1 MPTPM
6 STPMP
11 APAPAPGRRAPREIR
26 TLADKLLEVHD
37 WLRGELVHLR
47 AEAAAHLAER
57 AAHQGPGEPPAPG
70 LGLQIRQRCLEFC
83 DALTFHHTGED
94 DHVFPGVAAHHP
106 HLRPTLERLGAE
118 HLAIARIK
126 ESLVAL
132 LADLAA
138 ADPAVFLAEFDRMA
152 AELTAHLEFEET
164 WLVPVLAEVPFPPVA
179 PAPEEGTPVTTD
191 RRSPVRV
198 KDFDHLVLNVQD
210 VERALDFYCGTL
222 GLEPVR
228 VEEWRAGK
236 VPFPSARV
244 SPVTIIDLVAGE
256 RGESGESNV
265 DHICLVVEPLDW
277 QEVVDSGPFTVL
289 EGPVGRFGARG
300 DAQSIY
306 VRDPDGNSVEL
317 RWYPEDQ

>member
-1 MPTPM
+1 M
-6 STPMP
+6 
-11 APAPAPGRRAPREIR
+11 
-26 TLADKLLEVHD
+26 HD
-37 WLRGELVHLR
+37 WLRGELAHLR

-94 DHVFPGVAAHHP
+94 DHVFPGVAQHHP

-118 HLAIARIK
+118 HRAIARIK
-126 ESLVAL
+126 EGLVAL
-132 LADLAA
+132 LADLATA
-138 ADPAVFLAEFDRMA
+138 EADVLLAEFDRMA
-152 AELTAHLEFEET
+152 GELTAHLEYEET

-179 PAPEEGTPVTTD
+179 PVPEEGTTVTTD

-256 RGESGESNV
+256 RGEADRSNV

-306 VRDPDGNSVEL
+306 VQDPDGNSVEL

>member
-6 STPMP
+6 PTTTP
-11 APAPAPGRRAPREIR
+11 APAPQAPREIH

-37 WLRGELVHLR
+37 WLRGQLVELR
-47 AEAAAHLAER
+47 AEAAAHFAER
-57 AAHQGPGEPPAPG
+57 AAHQGPGQPPAPG

-83 DALTFHHTGED
+83 DALTFHHTSED

-106 HLRPTLERLGAE
+106 HLRSTLDRLSTE
-118 HLAIARIK
+118 HRAIARLK
-126 ESLVAL
+126 ESFVGL

-138 ADPAVFLAEFDRMA
+138 ADPEEFLGEFDRLA
-152 AELTAHLEFEET
+152 ADLTEHLEYEET

-179 PAPEEGTPVTTD
+179 PAPEEGTAVTTE
-191 RRSPVRV
+191 RSTVRV
-198 KDFDHLVLNVQD
+198 KDFDHLVLNVGD

-244 SPVTIIDLVAGE
+244 SEVTIIDLVSGE
-256 RGESGESNV
+256 RGEAEESNV

-277 QEVVDSGPFTVL
+277 QEVIASGTFTVL

-300 DAQSIY
+300 DAESIY
-306 VRDPDGNSVEL
+306 VQDPDGNSVEL
-317 RWYPEDQ
+317 RWYPQDR